1 MRRATLVAVVA
12 AALLAAPLASPQQL
26 PPILPLPVSAGRLL
40 APRVAALSDAVETA
54 SAAVDDGTWVQ
65 LNGTRLG
72 DGVAAPASSETDAA
86 TPDACRSACASTSG
100 CYGATFTVDLD
111 FTACQLYGGGG
122 ASPCAPLIASSSD
135 VAVSFLFPGA
145 ATAAAARCAP
155 AVAGAPSPPPPP
167 VTVRAA
173 ADLCARVPRL
183 CASPTGRRRLAA
195 TPLQDAGAA
204 GWGIAVDARHAALT
218 IHGATIVMPA
228 VNADTSNDA
237 EGGPSPS
244 TLEYLGTVSGVPSAK
259 TCEGYCQQMVQAADN
274 GDAGTLVP
282 MTPFDDASPYGEPPF
297 SRLAVAAGPFQ
308 STCLASSWY
317 KLSSISGGGD
327 DRHGHVCDLFGAAPR
342 GGTTLVVAPAGGAAA
357 TTSLRAARWSAMVG
371 WAWNVKQEE
380 QGE

>member
-1 MRRATLVAVVA
+1 MRRATLVAACA
-12 AALLAAPLASPQQL
+12 AVALLASPTTAQQL
-26 PPILPLPVSAGRLL
+26 PPILPLPVAPGALL
-40 APRVAALSDAVETA
+40 APRVAALSDAVEAA

-86 TPDACRSACASTSG
+86 TADACRAACASTPG

-111 FTACQLYGGGG
+111 FTACQLHDGGG
-122 ASPCAPLIASSSD
+122 APPCAPLIAASSD

-145 ATAAAARCAP
+145 ASAAAAGCAQ
-155 AVAGAPSPPPPP
+155 ARTAGAPPPPP
-167 VTVRAA
+167 AAVRAA

-204 GWGIAVDARHAALT
+204 GWGVAVDARHAAVSL
-218 IHGATIVMPA
+218 HGVTVVLPA
-228 VNADTSNDA
+228 VSADAADDA
-237 EGGPSPS
+237 ERAPPPS
-244 TLEYLGTVSGVPSAK
+244 TLEYLGTVSSVPSAK
-259 TCEGYCQQMVQAADN
+259 TCEGYCQQMVQSADN
-274 GDAGTLVP
+274 GDTGTLVP
-282 MTPFDDASPYGEPPF
+282 VTPFDASPYGAPPF

-308 STCLASSWY
+308 STCLAASWY
-317 KLSSISGGGD
+317 KLASLSSGGD
-327 DRHGHVCDLFGAAPR
+327 DRHDHVCDLFGAAPR

-357 TTSLRAARWSAMVG
+357 TTSLRAARWSAVVG
-371 WAWNVKQEE
+371 WAWNVKQEG